1 MLLASLASSVLPVSN
16 LTTLIVVQRFDLGT
30 LDVLAHLALPS
41 LAATVVGWWSY
52 RRRFPT
58 RLPAHLSTGA
68 PRTLDRRA
76 LTIGAC
82 VVAGLLVGFVLGPAV
97 GIDAW
102 VVALAADLV
111 LMLVTRTL
119 PWRDVP
125 LTTALLVAAI
135 AAAVA
140 LVVPEDA
147 LRAPLQHSSPAA
159 VGALAIAAGALANAV
174 NNLPAPLA

>member
-1 MLLASLASSVLPVSN
+1 M
-16 LTTLIVVQRFDLGT
+16 
-30 LDVLAHLALPS
+30 
-41 LAATVVGWWSY
+41 
-52 RRRFPT
+52 
-58 RLPAHLSTGA
+58 
-68 PRTLDRRA
+68 
-76 LTIGAC
+76 
-82 VVAGLLVGFVLGPAV
+82 GFVLGPAV

-159 VGALAIAAGALANAV
+159 VGALTIAAGALANAV
-174 NNLPAPLA
+174 NNLPALLVGLDALHHMTWGMWAWLLGVNVAAVLLPIGALANLLWLRIMRAEGVPVGVRRYVRVTVPVALPAGAAAIAVLVVERIVAG

>member
-1 MLLASLASSVLPVSN
+1 M
-16 LTTLIVVQRFDLGT
+16 
-30 LDVLAHLALPS
+30 
-41 LAATVVGWWSY
+41 
-52 RRRFPT
+52 
-58 RLPAHLSTGA
+58 
-68 PRTLDRRA
+68 
-76 LTIGAC
+76 
-82 VVAGLLVGFVLGPAV
+82 AGLLVGFVLGPAV